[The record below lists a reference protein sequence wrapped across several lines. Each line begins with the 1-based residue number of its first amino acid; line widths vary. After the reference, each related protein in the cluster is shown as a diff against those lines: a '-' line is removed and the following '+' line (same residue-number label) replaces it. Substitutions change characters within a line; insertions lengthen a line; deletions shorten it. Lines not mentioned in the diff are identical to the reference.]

1 MTEKKLDQCTWV
13 EEGEWRIGIVEGNFR
28 KITTRHGERF
38 VVNVNVAGEKESV
51 WLESKVKG
59 GTKQAGFL
67 EAVGC
72 VYKDGDKFNPMSLML
87 VGIEVLCLWGLI
99 KAKGKV
105 LRDGVVRYKK
115 FEYP

>member
-1 MTEKKLDQCTWV
+1 MCTWSD
-13 EEGEWRIGIVEGNFR
+13 EGAEWRIGIVESNFR

-38 VVNVNVAGEKESV
+38 VVNINVAGEKDAV
-51 WLESKVKG
+51 WLGSNVKG

-72 VYKDGDKFNPMSLML
+72 IYKDGDKFTPTSLM
-87 VGIEVLCLWGLI
+87 IESIQVLCLWGLI

-105 LRDGVVRYKK
+105 LRDGVIRYKK
-115 FEYP
+115 MEYPKGD